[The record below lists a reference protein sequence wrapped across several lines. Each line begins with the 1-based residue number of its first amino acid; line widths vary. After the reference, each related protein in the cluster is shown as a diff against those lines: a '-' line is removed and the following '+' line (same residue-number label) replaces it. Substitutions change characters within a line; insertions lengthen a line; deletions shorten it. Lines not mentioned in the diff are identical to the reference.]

1 MELLI
6 KTPLGLEEV
15 AASRILELE
24 PKAKLVVKPRGL
36 GGLIMVDSCPS
47 RFKLMQ
53 EVLREVPEVEKVIP
67 VEAEVNARIEEIE
80 AAARKLALERL
91 SPDQSFAV
99 RTVRRGSHEFRSIDV
114 NIRVG
119 ASIQEAVGAP
129 VDLDN
134 PERIIQVE
142 IIFDKAAV
150 AILDG
155 RSEWRKM
162 GFGKRPS
169 TKLFNKV
176 SIVQMPYLGSMEGAR
191 EIGRRVG
198 RAVQA
203 YEVKELVIA
212 PNKPVNAIE
221 LASFIDGVW
230 EGIESRFRV
239 QKKSYGRAVERVK
252 VLVQDLYQ
260 LVRERR
266 SEPIIVFEPE
276 GLQLR
281 DAAAK
286 LKELLS
292 RSKRVSFL
300 FGSREGIPKGV
311 YRLADLVIDL
321 APAITLPTEVA
332 APAAL
337 TAVYTALN
345 MMNLV

>member
-6 KTPLGLEEV
+6 KTPLGLEGV

-36 GGLIMVDSCPS
+36 GGLIIVDSCPN
-47 RFKLMQ
+47 RFKLME
-53 EVLREVPEVEKVIP
+53 EVLREVPEAERVIP
-67 VEAEVNARIEEIE
+67 VEAEVDARIEEIE

-169 TKLFNKV
+169 TKFFNKV

-191 EIGRRVG
+191 EIGRR
-198 RAVQA
+198 
-203 YEVKELVIA
+203 
-212 PNKPVNAIE
+212 
-221 LASFIDGVW
+221 
-230 EGIESRFRV
+230 
-239 QKKSYGRAVERVK
+239 
-252 VLVQDLYQ
+252 
-260 LVRERR
+260 
-266 SEPIIVFEPE
+266 
-276 GLQLR
+276 
-281 DAAAK
+281 
-286 LKELLS
+286 
-292 RSKRVSFL
+292 
-300 FGSREGIPKGV
+300 
-311 YRLADLVIDL
+311 
-321 APAITLPTEVA
+321 
-332 APAAL
+332 
-337 TAVYTALN
+337 
-345 MMNLV
+345 